1 MQKVINFNAYVSG
14 QKTPRAEDAYAVEPE
29 VVVEPSTEE
38 TEWELAEDRTSE
50 PIKDLADVQRVS
62 SYLVDSQRWRD
73 NMLFI
78 CGINF
83 GLRISDLLRLRF
95 KNLINQNGT
104 FKKSFPILE
113 KKTRNTRKVRANR
126 VITINDAVKHAVTL
140 YLDNMPG
147 TSLDDFM
154 FKCEGNRGGHKNV
167 PITARSVNR
176 ILKGIADDLGL
187 ENKMSTHSMRKTFAY
202 HQMQMSNNDPRKLL
216 LIQKMFGHS
225 TMMQTLTYIGI
236 TQEEM
241 AEAYRGLN
249 LGMASSVHGVSYPER
264 IAKDSLI
271 DSQLMEE
278 RLADAK

>member
-1 MQKVINFNAYVSG
+1 MNNIIDFGTYVAG
-14 QKTPRAEDAYAVEPE
+14 RGAQQEATPSIVPE
-29 VVVEPSTEE
+29 VAILPSSEE

-50 PIKDLADVQRVS
+50 PIKDLEDVRRVS
-62 SYLVDSQRWRD
+62 SYLVDNQRWRD

-104 FKKSFPILE
+104 FKESFPILE

-126 VITINDAVKHAVTL
+126 VVTINDAVKHAVTL
-140 YLDNMPG
+140 YLEHKQG
-147 TSLDDFM
+147 TSLDDYM

-167 PITARSVNR
+167 PMTSQSVNR
-176 ILKGIADDLGL
+176 ILKGIAADLGL

-202 HQMQMSNNDPRKLL
+202 HQMLMSNNDPRKLL

-241 AEAYRGLN
+241 AEAYRSLN
-249 LGMASSVHGVSYPER
+249 LGIDPASHGVGVEAASAQER
-264 IAKDSLI
+264 FI
-271 DSQLMEE
+271 DSQLMESV
-278 RLADAK
+278 AT